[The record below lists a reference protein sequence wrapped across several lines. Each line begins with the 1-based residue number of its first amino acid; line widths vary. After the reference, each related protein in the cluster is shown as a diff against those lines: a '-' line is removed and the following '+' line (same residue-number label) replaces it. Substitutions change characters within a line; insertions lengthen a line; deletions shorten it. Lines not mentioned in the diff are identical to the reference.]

1 MATPADRKPI
11 AKKSPWQRFLELL
24 IPPWM
29 QVAAM
34 LVCAGIVY
42 LAEIWVQP
50 DRARLRAEK
59 QSSQLVRNQL
69 LDLEKRLPQERE
81 QDLQARVRAVQGQTL
96 DRDGELEALLQ
107 SMGGIVKKEG
117 WKGKITPS
125 ALIQLT
131 SEVPSL
137 FAYPVVVD
145 VSVPADFSRGS
156 RESDQVRLL
165 RLLRKLDA
173 LPAKH
178 QLVGVEI
185 LSNVQGGFS
194 AKCTYHYYKVR
205 RG

>member
-1 MATPADRKPI
+1 
-11 AKKSPWQRFLELL
+11 
-24 IPPWM
+24 
-29 QVAAM
+29 
-34 LVCAGIVY
+34 
-42 LAEIWVQP
+42 
-50 DRARLRAEK
+50 
-59 QSSQLVRNQL
+59 

-96 DRDGELEALLQ
+96 DRDGDLEALLQ
-107 SMGGIVKKEG
+107 SMGGIVKTEG

-156 RESDQVRLL
+156 RESDQVRFL

>member
-1 MATPADRKPI
+1 M
-11 AKKSPWQRFLELL
+11 
-24 IPPWM
+24 
-29 QVAAM
+29 
-34 LVCAGIVY
+34 CAGIVY
-42 LAEIWVQP
+42 LAYLWVQP
-50 DRARLRAEK
+50 DQARLRAEK

-96 DRDGELEALLQ
+96 DRDGDLEALLQ

-117 WKGKITPS
+117 WKGQITPS

-137 FAYPVVVD
+137 YAYPVVVD

-156 RESDQVRLL
+156 RESDQIRLL

>member
-1 MATPADRKPI
+1 M
-11 AKKSPWQRFLELL
+11 
-24 IPPWM
+24 
-29 QVAAM
+29 
-34 LVCAGIVY
+34 
-42 LAEIWVQP
+42 
-50 DRARLRAEK
+50 
-59 QSSQLVRNQL
+59 
-69 LDLEKRLPQERE
+69 
-81 QDLQARVRAVQGQTL
+81 QGQTL

-117 WKGKITPS
+117 WKGKITPL

-131 SEVPSL
+131 PEVPSL

>member
-1 MATPADRKPI
+1 MATRADRKPI
-11 AKKSPWQRFLELL
+11 EKKSLWQRFLELL
-24 IPPWM
+24 IPPWI
-29 QVAAM
+29 QVAAA

-42 LAEIWVQP
+42 LADLWVRP
-50 DRARLRAEK
+50 DQARLRAEK

-96 DRDGELEALLQ
+96 DRDGDLEALLQ
-107 SMGGIVKKEG
+107 SMGEIVKKEG
-117 WKGKITPS
+117 WKGKITPL